1 MPIRKCHIPQ
11 GVWVSHSLTCIT
23 VVVCS
28 GWAFSELWA
37 MGLASFVRKGV
48 LAEFSLRNAAYFMAH
63 LESSLKIM
71 VPISTFIALRSWANQ
86 EIGWTLLNA
95 VFPILICPWNATCT
109 LHLVTLES
117 SSSRWPLWEQ
127 QSPFTESFTWMS
139 VRSCSTLSQWKGIYT
154 YSCVLNSEQ
163 PSQIWG
169 NWSSDEL
176 GHLSKATQLG
186 VTGPELESRSTQ
198 IPGGTPLLAL
208 WRVLSSLNKT
218 AAASFRGFHHL
229 NTNIS
234 VGK

>member
-1 MPIRKCHIPQ
+1 MPIRKRHIPQ
-11 GVWVSHSLTCIT
+11 GVFVSHSLTCIT

-28 GWAFSELWA
+28 GWAFPELWA

-48 LAEFSLRNAAYFMAH
+48 LAEFSLRNAAYFMAR
-63 LESSLKIM
+63 LESSLKSWCPL
-71 VPISTFIALRSWANQ
+71 VPS
-86 EIGWTLLNA
+86 LLWEVGQTKKLAA
-95 VFPILICPWNATCT
+95 VFPILICPWNTTCT

-117 SSSRWPLWEQ
+117 SSSRWPLWQQ

-139 VRSCSTLSQWKGIYT
+139 IRSCSALSQWKGIYT

-218 AAASFRGFHHL
+218 AAASFRGFQHL